1 MLDII
6 TKFKIENESLAIDG
20 DKVIIALQNAN
31 DEEVNFATINK
42 DGTSSYH
49 KELSGEFTVIG
60 DSFDDKLF
68 FTQSPEDAFVIN
80 RVTGA
85 TAIIYFEPNN
95 CASVIKAF
103 YEHGCPNESVILL
116 DSTASSDDIN
126 TVNEASKPYSLVSNY
141 QHTEFNN
148 LADMAIKKGLP
159 SVTSAIHDI
168 SELSKPKATGITFKR
183 VTDLGDIKGV
193 DWLIEDVLQTNGF
206 INIFGPSGHCKSFV
220 ALDMAC
226 SMASGKDWHGLE
238 TQKNAVLYVCGEGE
252 DGINARIKAWQYEN
266 KHTGE
271 LDVFMTDDPVRLLND
286 GYYDKLVS
294 SIKALVEAT
303 GVDIKTIV
311 FDTMNRCFGDGDE
324 NSTKDMTMFTDACI
338 DLRRETGMSVVVVH
352 HTSVSNPRQARGN
365 GSLKA
370 SLETEINVLKPAN
383 EAGET
388 YGYVEMNITKQK
400 NGVEMAPM
408 YFMPEI
414 LNLGQDLKGRDVTSL
429 VMKSGSHIN
438 RIVEDIKNE
447 EIENN
452 SKGKSKPKSAPK
464 ISPNTVSIN
473 LNSAPKQ
480 KHSNVIGMLQD
491 NGGAIEM
498 SEMIPKLMNIYK
510 DPKLAKSVIQE
521 MLKDGVVTISN
532 KALTL
537 A

>member
-1 MLDII
+1 
-6 TKFKIENESLAIDG
+6 
-20 DKVIIALQNAN
+20 
-31 DEEVNFATINK
+31 
-42 DGTSSYH
+42 
-49 KELSGEFTVIG
+49 
-60 DSFDDKLF
+60 
-68 FTQSPEDAFVIN
+68 
-80 RVTGA
+80 
-85 TAIIYFEPNN
+85 
-95 CASVIKAF
+95 
-103 YEHGCPNESVILL
+103 
-116 DSTASSDDIN
+116 
-126 TVNEASKPYSLVSNY
+126 
-141 QHTEFNN
+141 
-148 LADMAIKKGLP
+148 
-159 SVTSAIHDI
+159 
-168 SELSKPKATGITFKR
+168 
-183 VTDLGDIKGV
+183 
-193 DWLIEDVLQTNGF
+193 
-206 INIFGPSGHCKSFV
+206 
-220 ALDMAC
+220 
-226 SMASGKDWHGLE
+226 
-238 TQKNAVLYVCGEGE
+238 
-252 DGINARIKAWQYEN
+252 
-266 KHTGE
+266 
-271 LDVFMTDDPVRLLND
+271 
-286 GYYDKLVS
+286 
-294 SIKALVEAT
+294 
-303 GVDIKTIV
+303 
-311 FDTMNRCFGDGDE
+311 MNRCFGDGDE

-480 KHSNVIGMLQD
+480 KHSNVIGILQD